1 MSELFNI
8 IGTIIIFV
16 GSCLMWA
23 YGMNYELVRSWMPVI
38 IGVPQGFFILWLYLS
53 FKHGTLNEG
62 VHFFF
67 TKQRRTKCPKCY
79 HEFMG

>member
-8 IGTIIIFV
+8 IGTIIILV

-38 IGVPQGFFILWLYLS
+38 IGVPQGFFILWVYLS
-53 FKHGTLNEG
+53 IKQGTFNEG

-67 TKQRRTKCPKCY
+67 TNQRRTKCPKCD
-79 HEFMG
+79 HEFKG